1 MKNTQQ
7 LPKGYR
13 PFRIIDYK
21 RNNSLSVKIN
31 FLAIGV
37 CSLLYI
43 LTFRMAPMFG
53 ASAQGLDQISV
64 PFIVIGAI
72 LYFPLHELIHGLAM
86 ALLCRK
92 PVPKFRADGI
102 LAYAGSMAYYSRSS
116 YLLISFAPIVV
127 WGVVLAVLP
136 LLLGSGMYWS
146 ASLLQILNLAGAV
159 GDSYVA
165 VAMLRM
171 PSDTLV
177 QDIGVVRVFLSASDR
192 VTPLPTKKE
201 QTP

>member
-1 MKNTQQ
+1 
-7 LPKGYR
+7 
-13 PFRIIDYK
+13 
-21 RNNSLSVKIN
+21 
-31 FLAIGV
+31 
-37 CSLLYI
+37 
-43 LTFRMAPMFG
+43 
-53 ASAQGLDQISV
+53 
-64 PFIVIGAI
+64 
-72 LYFPLHELIHGLAM
+72 
-86 ALLCRK
+86 
-92 PVPKFRADGI
+92 
-102 LAYAGSMAYYSRSS
+102 MAYYSRSS

-159 GDSYVA
+159 GDIYVA

-201 QTP
+201 QTQ